1 MAAKTSWHRY
11 GTKLRH
17 CHPVYNRRKHPMGPA
32 GRVPSNFGDHGD
44 QVYFVPSDLQL
55 AVTFS
60 LREVCVNSPDV
71 LAKFKGRRKE
81 Q

>member
-1 MAAKTSWHRY
+1 
-11 GTKLRH
+11 
-17 CHPVYNRRKHPMGPA
+17 MGPA